1 MPITSNAT
9 ANMSRRQS
17 FNGKGL
23 TFIEM
28 MFDDE
33 VTTTAT
39 TPDTKGSVFQDMSVL
54 VGTFGTILAQSY
66 TLAAKAT
73 EKDAAAAASIIED
86 ELCDYYTFIV
96 EGTPGQFNKADSTG
110 DINLDPGQNETSDPG
125 VIADAEADIEAEIL
139 DRISGSSDSAGGVH
153 VDVRFLP
160 ADGVV
165 STGVDEVYGVNSA
178 RVNA

>member
-73 EKDAAAAASIIED
+73 EKDAAAAASIVED

-110 DINLDPGQNETSDPG
+110 DINMDPGQNETSDPG

-139 DRISGSSDSAGGVH
+139 DRISGSSDSAVE
-153 VDVRFLP
+153 FTL
-160 ADGVV
+160 
-165 STGVDEVYGVNSA
+165 T
-178 RVNA
+178 

>member
-39 TPDTKGSVFQDMSVL
+39 TPDTKGSVFQDMSTL

-73 EKDAAAAASIIED
+73 EKDAALATSIVED

-96 EGTPGQFNKADSTG
+96 EGPPGQFNKADSEG

-125 VIADAEADIEAEIL
+125 VIADAEADIEAEIRSRL
-139 DRISGSSDSAGGVH
+139 SGDSSANDLQVK
-153 VDVRFLP
+153 VRFLP

-165 STGVDEVYGVNSA
+165 STGIDAVYGMFDQRGDA
-178 RVNA
+178 

>member
-54 VGTFGTILAQSY
+54 VGTFGTILALS
-66 TLAAKAT
+66 L
-73 EKDAAAAASIIED
+73 IHI
-86 ELCDYYTFIV
+86 
-96 EGTPGQFNKADSTG
+96 
-110 DINLDPGQNETSDPG
+110 
-125 VIADAEADIEAEIL
+125 
-139 DRISGSSDSAGGVH
+139 
-153 VDVRFLP
+153 
-160 ADGVV
+160 
-165 STGVDEVYGVNSA
+165 
-178 RVNA
+178 

>member
-39 TPDTKGSVFQDMSVL
+39 TPDTKGSVFQVMSVL

>member
-1 MPITSNAT
+1 
-9 ANMSRRQS
+9 MSRRQS

-39 TPDTKGSVFQDMSVL
+39 TPDTKGSVFQDMSTL

-160 ADGVV
+160 SDGVV

>member
-39 TPDTKGSVFQDMSVL
+39 TPDTKGSVFQDMSTL

-73 EKDAAAAASIIED
+73 EKDAALATSIVED

-96 EGTPGQFNKADSTG
+96 EGTPGQFNKADSEG
-110 DINLDPGQNETSDPG
+110 DINLDPGANETSDPG

-139 DRISGSSDSAGGVH
+139 DRISGSSDSAEGVH

-160 ADGVV
+160 SDGVV

>member
-1 MPITSNAT
+1 MPATSNAT

-66 TLAAKAT
+66 TLGAKAT
-73 EKDAAAAASIIED
+73 EKDAAAAASIVED

-96 EGTPGQFNKADSTG
+96 EGTPGQFNAADDEA
-110 DINLDPGQNETSDPG
+110 DINLDPNQADASDPG
-125 VIADAEADIEAEIL
+125 VIADAEADIEVEIL
-139 DRISGSSDSAGGVH
+139 ARISENDSAGGVH
-153 VDVRFLP
+153 VDVRYLP
-160 ADGVV
+160 ADGVT
-165 STGVDEVYGVNSA
+165 SAGVDEAYGVNSA

>member
-125 VIADAEADIEAEIL
+125 VIADAEADIEAEIRSRL
-139 DRISGSSDSAGGVH
+139 SGDSSDNELQVKI
-153 VDVRFLP
+153 RFLP
-160 ADGVV
+160 SDGVV
-165 STGVDEVYGVNSA
+165 STGIDAVYGMFDQRGDA
-178 RVNA
+178 

>member
-86 ELCDYYTFIV
+86 ELCDYYTFMV
-96 EGTPGQFNKADSTG
+96 EGTPGQFNAADSTG
-110 DINLDPGQNETSDPG
+110 DINLDPGAKETSDPG
-125 VIADAEADIEAEIL
+125 VIADAETDIETEIL
-139 DRISGSSDSAGGVH
+139 ARIAGTSDSAGGVH

-160 ADGVV
+160 ADGVH
-165 STGVDEVYGVNSA
+165 SDGVDEVYGFNSA

>member
-1 MPITSNAT
+1 MPATSNAT

-17 FNGKGL
+17 FNGKGI

-39 TPDTKGSVFQDMSVL
+39 TPDTKGSVFNDMSTL

-86 ELCDYYTFIV
+86 ELCDYYTFMV
-96 EGTPGQFNKADSTG
+96 EGTPGQFNAADSAG
-110 DINLDPGQNETSDPG
+110 DLNLDPHQADASDPG
-125 VIADAEADIEAEIL
+125 VIADAEADIETQIL
-139 DRISGSSDSAGGVH
+139 ARISENDSAGGVH
-153 VDVRFLP
+153 VTVRYLP
-160 ADGVV
+160 ADGVT
-165 STGVDEVYGVNSA
+165 SAGAEAVYLSLIHI
-178 RVNA
+178 